1 MAAWPIRSTSQIW
14 IAIHHQN
21 AISELV
27 PSHFAGQQVVALR
40 LNVGC
45 VFRPANQC
53 SKIITSL
60 KCRMILF
67 CHRCEMKGESLHLL
81 HEAGQPMLLGFLIRV
96 CLHFLFIQTR
106 FGFREST
113 NFNEELPSTFDLFRN
128 SDNDSAAWTV
138 SLLRYSRVEI
148 ACLWPCPYQC
158 VSKTSVSR

>member
-1 MAAWPIRSTSQIW
+1 MQYLSSFQVISRGNKWWRYGLMLAVFSGQLT
-14 IAIHHQN
+14 N
-21 AISELV
+21 A
-27 PSHFAGQQVVALR
+27 R
-40 LNVGC
+40 
-45 VFRPANQC
+45 

-67 CHRCEMKGESLHLL
+67 CHRCEIKVESLHFL

-113 NFNEELPSTFDLFRN
+113 NFNEELTSIFDLFRN
-128 SDNDSAAWTV
+128 SDNDSAAAWTV
-138 SLLRYSRVEI
+138 FLLRYSRVEI